1 MAEQNEPRQTSTDV
15 LLLQLATDPGD
26 IAEGKVNMARM
37 GVITAET
44 YRNFVFWDLCANLL
58 DDEFAKQIHKSGL
71 DHTVGL
77 GGRGR
82 VDTLKGASVSL
93 GGQVHTEAEIVK
105 PNFIVRTLDRDWEKR
120 QREQLGVPE
129 TG

>member
-1 MAEQNEPRQTSTDV
+1 MAEETRPPQTAADV
-15 LLLQLATDPGD
+15 LLMQLATDPTE
-26 IAEGKVNMARM
+26 INEGTNMARM

-44 YRNFVFWDLCANLL
+44 YRNLVYWDLCDKLL
-58 DDEFAKQIHKSGL
+58 DDEFARVVHKSGL

-82 VDTLKGASVSL
+82 VDSLKGASVSL
-93 GGQVHTEAEIVK
+93 GGQVHTEADIVK
-105 PNFIVRTLDRDWEKR
+105 PNFVVRTFDRDWEKR
-120 QREQLGVPE
+120 QRDQLGLPE

>member
-1 MAEQNEPRQTSTDV
+1 MAEENEPRKTSTDV
-15 LLLQLATDPGD
+15 LLQQLASDPVD

-37 GVITAET
+37 GVITDAT
-44 YRNFVFWDLCANLL
+44 YRNLVYWDLCANLL
-58 DDEFAKQIHKSGL
+58 DDDFAKQVHTSGL
-71 DHTVGL
+71 DHSVGL

-82 VDTLKGASVSL
+82 VDTLKGASVGL
-93 GGQVHTEAEIVK
+93 GGQVHTEADIVK
-105 PNFIVRTLDRDWEKR
+105 PNFIVRTIDRDWEKR